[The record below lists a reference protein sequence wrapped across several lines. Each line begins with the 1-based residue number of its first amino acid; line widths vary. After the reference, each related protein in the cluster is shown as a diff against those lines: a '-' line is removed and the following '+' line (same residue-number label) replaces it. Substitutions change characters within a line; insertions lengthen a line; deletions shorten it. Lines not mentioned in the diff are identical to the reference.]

1 MDLEKLKFPIGEFV
15 PNRSPDDDLLQQ
27 WITDIEKFPV
37 LLEELTKDIS
47 RAALNWRY
55 RPGGW
60 LVKQVIHHCADSH
73 MNSLMRFKLA
83 LTEDTPAIRPY
94 FEDRWAHLPDS
105 LSDEIAESIMLLKG
119 LHKKWAR
126 LLRSLTE
133 EQLQRKYLHPEQG
146 RKFNLAETIGLY
158 AWHGN
163 HHLAHIANGIGSQ
176 GKYN

>member
-1 MDLEKLKFPIGEFV
+1 MDIEKLKFPIGEFV
-15 PNRSPDDDLLQQ
+15 PNRSPEYTLLQQ
-27 WITDIEKFPV
+27 WIADIEKFPAII
-37 LLEELTKDIS
+37 EELTKDIS
-47 RAALNWRY
+47 TETLGWRY

-60 LVKQVIHHCADSH
+60 MVKQVIHHCADSH

-83 LTEDTPAIRPY
+83 LTEDIPAIRPY
-94 FEDRWAHLPDS
+94 FEDRWAQLHDS

-126 LLRSLTE
+126 LLKNLTK
-133 EQLQRKYLHPEQG
+133 EQLNREYLHPEQG
-146 RKFNLAETIGLY
+146 RKFNIAETIGLY

-163 HHLAHIANGIGSQ
+163 HHLAHIKNGIGSK